1 MGVRVPPSAQN
12 FEIKPINKSRG
23 LKLNTKIQNLNDSER
38 KISIEMPKDETEK
51 YFEEILKEES
61 KKLTIPGFRKGK
73 APLSL
78 VRQMYG
84 EALFYD
90 NLGKIAQNRFW
101 DEIDTL
107 NIEIIGVPKITSL
120 DITQEQGLKF
130 DIEFEVL
137 PEIDFSDLDQK
148 LADATL
154 EKKEYELSDTYINQ
168 ILKEIQFQNRTEEQ
182 IEVVDS
188 NEVIIEVQ
196 RKEKSESPTQ
206 QPQTFAVY
214 LNYEKIN
221 PQFRDLFLN
230 KKVGDKIETDLD
242 PIIDENKT
250 EQENKIVY
258 EYEIQKILKVILPE
272 LNDEFVK
279 KISNNQFENVESFK
293 QNLIQEE
300 LKYYENEEEK
310 SLKRKLEDLL
320 IEKFKVTPPPSMVEK
335 STSNFVKELKRQ
347 ETYKNLSD
355 EQLSETVKPIAEKNV
370 IWFVIKKSLLK
381 QFNLDLTDQEINEY
395 AQMLSE
401 KYQLPI
407 DQINNYLRTRGAN
420 LLEELLEDKIYN
432 FIKPKIKITTQKVVL

>member
-1 MGVRVPPSAQN
+1 MNSQ
-12 FEIKPINKSRG
+12 
-23 LKLNTKIQNLNDSER
+23 IQNLNDSER
-38 KISIEMPKDETEK
+38 KISIEMHKEETDK

-61 KKLTIPGFRKGK
+61 KKITIPGFRKGK
-73 APLSL
+73 APISL
-78 VRQMYG
+78 VRKMYG

-101 DEIDTL
+101 DEIDSL
-107 NIEIIGVPKITSL
+107 GIEIIGVPKITNL
-120 DITQEQGLKF
+120 DITEDQGLKF

-137 PEIDFSDLDQK
+137 PEINFSDLDQK

-168 ILKEIQFQNRTEEQ
+168 VLKEIQFQNRTEEQ

-196 RKEKSESPTQ
+196 KKEKSENPTQ
-206 QPQTFAVY
+206 QPQSFAIY

-221 PQFRDLFLN
+221 PQFRELFLN
-230 KKVGDKIETDLD
+230 KKVGDKVETDLA
-242 PIIDENKT
+242 PILDEKN
-250 EQENKIVY
+250 EAEENKIVY
-258 EYEIQKILKVILPE
+258 EYEIQKILKVNLPE

-279 KISNNQFENVESFK
+279 KISNGQFETIDAFK
-293 QNLIQEE
+293 QNLVQEE
-300 LKYYENEEEK
+300 LKYYETEEEK
-310 SLKRKLEDLL
+310 SLKRKLEDYL

-335 STSNFVKELKRQ
+335 STTNFVKELKRQ
-347 ETYKNLSD
+347 ETYKNLSE
-355 EQLSETVKPIAEKNV
+355 EQLSEIVKPIAEKNV
-370 IWFVIKKSLLK
+370 IWFIIKKSLLK
-381 QFNLDLTDQEINEY
+381 QFNLDLTDEEINEY
-395 AQMLSE
+395 AQKLSE

-432 FIKPKIKITTQKVVL
+432 FFKPKIKITTQKVVL